1 VKLVLGL
8 ALILV
13 CAGSSAQQY
22 KYNVQRQMRCEA
34 YPACA
39 KAGYRCQGVEK
50 TYSGAAA
57 GSAKNSIVQA
67 CVQANRPDRCG
78 NCVQQCRQVA
88 RCEKVL

>member
-1 VKLVLGL
+1 MKRFLGL

-22 KYNVQRQMRCEA
+22 NVQRQMRCEA

-39 KAGYRCQGVEK
+39 RAGYRCQGVEK
-50 TYSGAAA
+50 TYTGAAA
-57 GSAKNSIVQA
+57 GSAKNSIVQE

-88 RCEKVL
+88 RCDKVF